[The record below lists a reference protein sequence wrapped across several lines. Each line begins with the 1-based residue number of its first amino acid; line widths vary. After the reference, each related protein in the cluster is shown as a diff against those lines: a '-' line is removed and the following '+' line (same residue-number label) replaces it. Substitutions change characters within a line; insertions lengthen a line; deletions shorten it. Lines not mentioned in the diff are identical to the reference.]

1 MGINL
6 RNGKAT
12 FSFRNIETATAGII
26 IEKIVDMLKFE
37 AIKNGFS
44 GSVCEYVSHFSEDYL
59 FVLDFKGEFFE
70 TEDLKEIFEIKY
82 QGIEELHNKALEVSV
97 FADADIENKLELRE
111 KVHFFLRFDKNSY
124 TSTLLSMGEKL
135 PYNIV
140 SFKKIGYNYY
150 NLKTDE
156 VEDISN
162 YELSV
167 NFTRQLEGAE
177 TKFRNEA
184 EWIITGNILSVL
196 VKNGVKRNTENANKV
211 LAIVRYVEK
220 NLEWDNLGEFE
231 ECISAGLS
239 GNTIEIIK
247 DCKIVL
253 KEEFEQEI

>member
-1 MGINL
+1 MGTSL

-12 FSFRNIETATAGII
+12 FSFRDIETATAGII
-26 IEKIVDMLKFE
+26 IEKIVDILKIK

-44 GSVCEYVSHFSEDYL
+44 GSVCEYVSYYSEDHL
-59 FVLDFKGEFFE
+59 FVLDFKGEFE
-70 TEDLKEIFEIKY
+70 TEDLKKIFEIKY
-82 QGIEELHNKALEVSV
+82 QGIEELHNKTLEVSV

-135 PYNIV
+135 PYNII

-177 TKFRNEA
+177 TKFRNET
-184 EWIITGNILSVL
+184 EWIITENILSVL

-220 NLEWDNLGEFE
+220 NLKWDNLGEFE
-231 ECISAGLS
+231 ECVSAGLS

>member
-1 MGINL
+1 MGICL

-12 FSFRNIETATAGII
+12 FSFHNIETTTAGII
-26 IEKIVDMLKFE
+26 IEKIVDILKIK

-59 FVLDFKGEFFE
+59 FVLDFKGEFE
-70 TEDLKEIFEIKY
+70 TEDLKKIFEIKY
-82 QGIEELHNKALEVSV
+82 QGIEELHNKTLEVSI

-162 YELSV
+162 YKLSV
-167 NFTRQLEGAE
+167 DFTRQLEGAE
-177 TKFRNEA
+177 TKFRNET

-196 VKNGVKRNTENANKV
+196 VKNGVKRNTENADKV

-231 ECISAGLS
+231 EHISAGLS
-239 GNTIEIIK
+239 GNKIEISK
-247 DCKIVL
+247 DNKIVL

>member
-1 MGINL
+1 MGICL

-12 FSFRNIETATAGII
+12 FSFRDVETATAGII
-26 IEKIVDMLKFE
+26 IEKIVDILKIE

-59 FVLDFKGEFFE
+59 FVLDFKGNFE
-70 TEDLKEIFEIKY
+70 TEDLKEIFKIKY
-82 QGIEELHNKALEVSV
+82 QGIEELHNKTLEVSI

-111 KVHFFLRFDKNSY
+111 KVHFFLRFDKKSY

-162 YELSV
+162 YQLNV
-167 NFTRQLEGAE
+167 DFTRQLEGAE

-184 EWIITGNILSVL
+184 EWIITGNILSLL

-220 NLEWDNLGEFE
+220 NLKWDNLGEFE

-239 GNTIEIIK
+239 ENKIEIIK

>member
-1 MGINL
+1 MGICL

-26 IEKIVDMLKFE
+26 IEKIVDILKFK

-59 FVLDFKGEFFE
+59 FVLDFKGEFE
-70 TEDLKEIFEIKY
+70 TEDLKEIFKIKY
-82 QGIEELHNKALEVSV
+82 QGIEELHNKTLEVSI

-162 YELSV
+162 YKLSV
-167 NFTRQLEGAE
+167 DFTRQLEGAE
-177 TKFRNEA
+177 TKFRNET

-196 VKNGVKRNTENANKV
+196 VKNGVKRNTENADKV

-231 ECISAGLS
+231 EHISAGLS
-239 GNTIEIIK
+239 GNKIEISK
-247 DCKIVL
+247 DNKIVL

>member
-1 MGINL
+1 MGTSL

-12 FSFRNIETATAGII
+12 FSFRDIETATAGII
-26 IEKIVDMLKFE
+26 IEKIVDILKFK

-44 GSVCEYVSHFSEDYL
+44 GSVCEYVLHYSEEHL
-59 FVLDFKGEFFE
+59 FVLDFKGEFE
-70 TEDLKEIFEIKY
+70 IEDLKEIFKIKY
-82 QGIEELHNKALEVSV
+82 QGIEELHDKTLEISIFV
-97 FADADIENKLELRE
+97 DADIENKLELRE

-162 YELSV
+162 YKLSV
-167 NFTRQLEGAE
+167 DFTRQLEGAE

-231 ECISAGLS
+231 EHISAGLS
-239 GNTIEIIK
+239 GNKIEILK
-247 DCKIVL
+247 DNKIVL

>member
-1 MGINL
+1 MGICL

-26 IEKIVDMLKFE
+26 IEKIVDILKIE

-44 GSVCEYVSHFSEDYL
+44 GSVCEYVSHYSEEYL
-59 FVLDFKGEFFE
+59 FVLDFKGEFE
-70 TEDLKEIFEIKY
+70 TEDLREIFKIEY
-82 QGIEELHNKALEVSV
+82 QGIEELKNKTLEVSV
-97 FADADIENKLELRE
+97 FADADIENKFELRE
-111 KVHFFLRFDKNSY
+111 KVHFFLRIDKNSY

-135 PYNIV
+135 PYNVV
-140 SFKKIGYNYY
+140 SFKKIGYDYY
-150 NLKTDE
+150 NSKTGE

-162 YELSV
+162 YQLNV
-167 NFTRQLEGAE
+167 DFTRQLEGAE
-177 TKFRNEA
+177 TKFRNET
-184 EWIITGNILSVL
+184 EWIITGNILSLL

-220 NLEWDNLGEFE
+220 NLGWDDLGEFE

-239 GNTIEIIK
+239 GNKIEIIK

>member
-1 MGINL
+1 MGTSL

-12 FSFRNIETATAGII
+12 FSFRDIETATAAPI
-26 IEKIVDMLKFE
+26 IEKIVDMIGIKV
-37 AIKNGFS
+37 IKNGFS
-44 GSVCEYVSHFSEDYL
+44 GSVCEYVLHYSEEHL
-59 FVLDFKGEFFE
+59 FVLDFKGKFE
-70 TEDLKEIFEIKY
+70 MEDLREIFKIKY
-82 QGIEELHNKALEVSV
+82 QGIEELDNKTLEVSI

-124 TSTLLSMGEKL
+124 TSILLSMGEKL

-184 EWIITGNILSVL
+184 EWIITGNILSLL

-220 NLEWDNLGEFE
+220 NLGWDDLGEFE

>member
-1 MGINL
+1 MGICL

-12 FSFRNIETATAGII
+12 FSFRDIETATAGII
-26 IEKIVDMLKFE
+26 IEKIVDILKIKV
-37 AIKNGFS
+37 IKNGFS
-44 GSVCEYVSHFSEDYL
+44 GELCEYVSHYSENHL
-59 FVLDFKGEFFE
+59 FVLDFEGEFE
-70 TEDLKEIFEIKY
+70 AENIKELFEIKY
-82 QGIEELHNKALEVSV
+82 QGIKELDDKTMEVSILT
-97 FADADIENKLELRE
+97 DADVENKPEIRE
-111 KVHFFLRFDKNSY
+111 KIHFFLRFDKNSY
-124 TSTLLSMGEKL
+124 TSTLLSLGEKL
-135 PYNIV
+135 PYNVV

-177 TKFRNEA
+177 TKFRNET

-196 VKNGVKRNTENANKV
+196 VKDGVKRNTENANKV

-220 NLEWDNLGEFE
+220 NLKWDNLGEFE

>member
-1 MGINL
+1 MGICL

-12 FSFRNIETATAGII
+12 FSFKDIETATAAPI
-26 IEKIVDMLKFE
+26 IEKIINMLGIT

-44 GSVCEYVSHFSEDYL
+44 GSFCEYVSEYSEDRL
-59 FVLDFKGEFFE
+59 FFLDFKGEFE
-70 TEDLKEIFEIKY
+70 TEDLKEIFKIKC
-82 QGIEELHNKALEVSV
+82 QGIEELKNKTLEVSI
-97 FADADIENKLELRE
+97 FADADIENKFELRE
-111 KVHFFLRFDKNSY
+111 KVHFFLRIDKNSY

-135 PYNIV
+135 PYNVV
-140 SFKKIGYNYY
+140 SFKKIGYDYY
-150 NLKTDE
+150 NPKTGE

-162 YELSV
+162 YQLNV
-167 NFTRQLEGAE
+167 DFTRQLEGAE
-177 TKFRNEA
+177 TKFRNET

-196 VKNGVKRNTENANKV
+196 VKNGVKRNTENADKV

-231 ECISAGLS
+231 EHISAGLS

>member
-1 MGINL
+1 MGICL

-26 IEKIVDMLKFE
+26 IEKVVDILKFK

-59 FVLDFKGEFFE
+59 FVLDFKGEFE
-70 TEDLKEIFEIKY
+70 TEDLKKIFEIEY
-82 QGIEELHNKALEVSV
+82 QGIEELHNKTLEVSI

-124 TSTLLSMGEKL
+124 TLTLLSMGEKL

-162 YELSV
+162 YKLSV
-167 NFTRQLEGAE
+167 DFTRQLEGAE
-177 TKFRNEA
+177 TKFRNET

-196 VKNGVKRNTENANKV
+196 VKNGAKRNTENANKV

-231 ECISAGLS
+231 ECISSGLS

-247 DCKIVL
+247 DNKIVL
-253 KEEFEQEI
+253 KEGFEQEI

>member
-1 MGINL
+1 MGICL

-12 FSFRNIETATAGII
+12 FSFRDIKTATAGII
-26 IEKIVDMLKFE
+26 IEKIVDILKIKV
-37 AIKNGFS
+37 IKNGFS
-44 GSVCEYVSHFSEDYL
+44 GELCEYVSHYSENHL
-59 FVLDFKGEFFE
+59 FVLDFEGEFE
-70 TEDLKEIFEIKY
+70 TENIKELFEIKY
-82 QGIEELHNKALEVSV
+82 QGIKELDDKTMEISILT
-97 FADADIENKLELRE
+97 DADIENKLEIRE
-111 KVHFFLRFDKNSY
+111 KILSFLRFNKNSY
-124 TSTLLSMGEKL
+124 TSTLLSLGEKL
-135 PYNIV
+135 PYNVV

-177 TKFRNEA
+177 TKFRNET

-220 NLEWDNLGEFE
+220 NLKWDNLGEFE
-231 ECISAGLS
+231 ECISSGLS
-239 GNTIEIIK
+239 GNTIEITK